1 MAKYR
6 TIATRD
12 FTRSITMGPLQ
23 IITLGS
29 SEATTLDGPRTI
41 ELPTR
46 KGDVAVFRT
55 KSHMASFLAAVNAEH
70 PGSVEVLREA

>member
-1 MAKYR
+1 MAKYK

-12 FTRSITMGPLQ
+12 FTRTITMGPLQ
-23 IITLGS
+23 VVTLGS
-29 SEATTLDGPRTI
+29 SKATTLDGPRTI

-55 KSHMASFLAAVNAEH
+55 KSHMVSFLSAVNAEH